1 MPDRERDDDHVA
13 QRAAEQSAG
22 PATGDGARAASGVRR
37 PRSGEGRHALVDPTE
52 PIEPT
57 ADGRRTV
64 GGSAGEAGYGV
75 GSAAHHAA
83 RNGDVVGGAQ
93 STAEAQ
99 LGGVSTADTSD
110 AVRSQQVGLLIGIVA
125 AGMITGLILLHRIRR
140 HPRTRTRVPA
150 RSRKLSGSF
159 LIGR

>member
-99 LGGVSTADTSD
+99 LDDVSTADTSD

-140 HPRTRTRVPA
+140 HPRTRVPA
-150 RSRKLSGSF
+150 RSRTLSGSF

>member
-37 PRSGEGRHALVDPTE
+37 PRPGEGRHALAGPTE

-57 ADGRRTV
+57 ADGRRTIS
-64 GGSAGEAGYGV
+64 GTAGEAGYGV
-75 GSAAHHAA
+75 GSTAHHAA
-83 RNGDVVGGAQ
+83 RTGDVVGDAQ

-99 LGGVSTADTSD
+99 LDDVSTDDTSD
-110 AVRSQQVGLLIGIVA
+110 AARSQQVRLLIGIVA
-125 AGMITGLILLHRIRR
+125 AGMITGLALLHRSRR
-140 HPRTRTRVPA
+140 HPRTRVDA